1 MNYLDIKL
9 FSKEFR
15 IPVRTQAQKEL
26 WSDIQDGSWE
36 PETLK
41 LINYFVTEKS
51 IALDV
56 GGSVGETTIFLG
68 SKAKSTV
75 AIDPSPYSIECLQEI
90 IDCNKEL
97 GEKLFLL
104 EGALS
109 DKDEMLFF
117 GQGSDHFSDIHFGVN
132 KFNKYVKGL
141 TIDSISEQYG
151 LIFTFI
157 NIDIEGGEYR
167 CLPSMKKY
175 FKINAPDLLISLHPG
190 FNAKLFFFRSNYFFV
205 LKLIWRIFWNIRI
218 LRSVW
223 GYEYCVDVS
232 RRSVVSKWALL
243 MPRFLSGKNGNQCQL
258 FFTNTFNSFWD

>member
-1 MNYLDIKL
+1 MNYLNIKL
-9 FSKEFR
+9 FSKEFC
-15 IPVRTQAQKEL
+15 IPFTTEAQKEL
-26 WSDIQDGSWE
+26 WFNIQDGSWE

-97 GEKLFLL
+97 DGKLFLL

-109 DKDEMLFF
+109 DRDEMLFF

-132 KFNKYVKGL
+132 KFDKYVKGL

-167 CLPSMKKY
+167 CLPSMKGY
-175 FKINAPDLLISLHPG
+175 FKINAPDLLLSLHPG

-205 LKLIWRIFWNIRI
+205 FKLIWRIFWNIRI
-218 LRSVW
+218 LKSVW
-223 GYEYCVDVS
+223 AYEYCVDVS
-232 RRSVVSKWALL
+232 RRRVVSKWALL
-243 MPRFLSGKNGNQCQL
+243 MPRFLSGKNGNQCQI